1 MTAEPEVRTLREV
14 VLDQLGTAESRAYK
28 MWLPPLTNPV
38 PLNELIARDRRQPLR
53 FALGIMD
60 EPRRHLQD
68 VWGVDVSGAGG
79 NIGIGGA
86 PQTGKSTLLQTMVM
100 SAAATHSPRNVQFYC
115 IDLGGGGLIYL
126 ENLPH
131 VGGVANRSEPD
142 KVNRVVAE
150 MQAVM
155 RQRETT
161 FKEHRVG
168 SIGMYRQLRDDPSQP
183 VASDPYGDV
192 FLIIDGWPGFVGEFP
207 DLEGQVQDLA
217 AQGLAFGVHVI
228 ISTPRWTE
236 LKSRVRDYLGTKI
249 EFRLG
254 DVNETQI
261 DRITREIPA
270 NRPGRAVSME
280 KHHLMIGV
288 PRFDGVHSA
297 DNLVEAITAGVTQIA
312 SQHTEQA
319 PPVRVL
325 PERIH
330 LHELD
335 PNPPGP
341 ESDYRTRWEI
351 PIGLRET
358 DLTPA
363 HCHMHTNPHLLIFGA
378 AKSGKTTI
386 AHAIARAICAR
397 NSPQQVRFMLADYR
411 SGLLAGHPSAG
422 RRRDQ
427 PQQRVA
433 RRGRSSTGGQPEE
446 AVAADRPDDGAATLA
461 FVVERI

>member
-68 VWGVDVSGAGG
+68 VWGVDVFGAGG

-386 AHAIARAICAR
+386 AHAIARAIVPETVPSRCGSCSRTTAR
-397 NSPQQVRFMLADYR
+397 ACWTRCRTPICWAPAR
-411 SGLLAGHPSAG
+411 STAT
-422 RRRDQ
+422 
-427 PQQRVA
+427 A
-433 RRGRSSTGGQPEE
+433 RR
-446 AVAADRPDDGAATLA
+446 
-461 FVVERI
+461 

>member
-335 PNPPGP
+335 P
-341 ESDYRTRWEI
+341 T
-351 PIGLRET
+351 
-358 DLTPA
+358 
-363 HCHMHTNPHLLIFGA
+363 
-378 AKSGKTTI
+378 
-386 AHAIARAICAR
+386 
-397 NSPQQVRFMLADYR
+397 
-411 SGLLAGHPSAG
+411 
-422 RRRDQ
+422 RRDQ
-427 PQQRVA
+427 SPTTALAGRFRSACA
-433 RRGRSSTGGQPEE
+433 RRT
-446 AVAADRPDDGAATLA
+446 
-461 FVVERI
+461 

>member
-217 AQGLAFGVHVI
+217 AVGAGVRR
-228 ISTPRWTE
+228 PR
-236 LKSRVRDYLGTKI
+236 
-249 EFRLG
+249 
-254 DVNETQI
+254 
-261 DRITREIPA
+261 
-270 NRPGRAVSME
+270 
-280 KHHLMIGV
+280 HHL
-288 PRFDGVHSA
+288 H
-297 DNLVEAITAGVTQIA
+297 
-312 SQHTEQA
+312 
-319 PPVRVL
+319 
-325 PERIH
+325 
-330 LHELD
+330 
-335 PNPPGP
+335 
-341 ESDYRTRWEI
+341 
-351 PIGLRET
+351 
-358 DLTPA
+358 
-363 HCHMHTNPHLLIFGA
+363 
-378 AKSGKTTI
+378 
-386 AHAIARAICAR
+386 
-397 NSPQQVRFMLADYR
+397 
-411 SGLLAGHPSAG
+411 
-422 RRRDQ
+422 
-427 PQQRVA
+427 
-433 RRGRSSTGGQPEE
+433 
-446 AVAADRPDDGAATLA
+446 ATLDRA
-461 FVVERI
+461 EVACSRLPRHQDRVPAW

>member
-100 SAAATHSPRNVQFYC
+100 SAAAIHSPRNVQFYC

-207 DLEGQVQDLA
+207 DLEG
-217 AQGLAFGVHVI
+217 
-228 ISTPRWTE
+228 
-236 LKSRVRDYLGTKI
+236 
-249 EFRLG
+249 
-254 DVNETQI
+254 
-261 DRITREIPA
+261 
-270 NRPGRAVSME
+270 
-280 KHHLMIGV
+280 
-288 PRFDGVHSA
+288 
-297 DNLVEAITAGVTQIA
+297 
-312 SQHTEQA
+312 
-319 PPVRVL
+319 
-325 PERIH
+325 
-330 LHELD
+330 
-335 PNPPGP
+335 
-341 ESDYRTRWEI
+341 
-351 PIGLRET
+351 
-358 DLTPA
+358 
-363 HCHMHTNPHLLIFGA
+363 
-378 AKSGKTTI
+378 
-386 AHAIARAICAR
+386 
-397 NSPQQVRFMLADYR
+397 
-411 SGLLAGHPSAG
+411 
-422 RRRDQ
+422 
-427 PQQRVA
+427 
-433 RRGRSSTGGQPEE
+433 
-446 AVAADRPDDGAATLA
+446 
-461 FVVERI
+461 